1 VSATA
6 AVLPQKERFSTA
18 LKRRFF
24 LRVHMFV
31 IVGGTVAVG
40 LLTTKILLLTHER
53 NLAFRYGLAV
63 IVAFAAFLGFIK
75 LWLGYV
81 GLCLARKG
89 RGSGDGGDWL
99 NVVDFDGDGIS
110 TGGGGG
116 AIGGPQFESGG
127 GSSFGGG
134 GASGSW
140 GDPVAAPVRASS
152 SSGGGFNLG
161 DIGCDDDF
169 GIVILVAVL
178 VLAIA
183 FAAFYVIWAAPAILS
198 EAAFQGVLAAALARR
213 AKKLSHGTW
222 EGSVLRATAL
232 PFAVVLALA
241 ITLGVYA
248 QRRCPSAMRLA
259 EAIRC
264 VR

>member
-1 VSATA
+1 VATA
-6 AVLPQKERFSTA
+6 AAALPDKERFSTA

-40 LLTTKILLLTHER
+40 LLVTKILLITHER

-63 IVAFAAFLGFIK
+63 VVAFAAFLGFIK

-81 GLCLARKG
+81 GLCLTRKQ
-89 RGSGDGGDWL
+89 RSGDGGDWL
-99 NVVDFDGDGIS
+99 NVIDFDGGGVS
-110 TGGGGG
+110 TGGSVGG
-116 AIGGPQFESGG
+116 GGPQIEAGS

-134 GASGSW
+134 GAGGSW
-140 GDPVAAPVRASS
+140 GEPVAAPVKASS

-161 DIGCDDDF
+161 DIGCDDDL

-183 FAAFYVIWAAPAILS
+183 LAGFYVIWAAPAILS

-213 AKKLSHGTW
+213 AKKISNGTW
-222 EGSVLRATAL
+222 EGSVLRSTAI
-232 PFAVVLALA
+232 PFIVVLALA

-248 QRRCPSAMRLA
+248 QKRCPSAMRLR
-259 EAIRC
+259 EALHC
-264 VR
+264 VAR